1 KVRKDS
7 PESPKGH
14 FRQGFSVI
22 PITHTWVMLEC
33 GVGTVDSIERGLLD
47 SQAGHS
53 HLWALQLKAIRDL
66 DLAQVDLVDGCRSM
80 VEWIASRLDVS
91 QSTAR
96 DLVLVAKA
104 TDTHVER
111 LLADGEIGLERAVAM
126 VRLRL
131 AGASN
136 GLVSQ
141 SLGYDLAGVA
151 RLTASLKR
159 IDSADEVGQFE
170 SRYLVLQRSLDESA
184 LKYWGQAAGSDAE
197 AIEKALLQRSD
208 EFPHVPGVDRSQ
220 RLADAMSS
228 ICLDSLTGGSE
239 GRAVTVAEVFV
250 DAEMAAQTGGE
261 LGVTLSSGS
270 RLGPNTLSEILCTGR
285 VRVIVQDNDGR
296 PIGVSKLG
304 EAIPPAIRAQVW
316 RRDQGHCVIDGCP
329 SRYRLQPHHIRHRA
343 DGGDNDLNNLA
354 LICWYHHHV
363 AIHQLGLRLDPSSP
377 PHRRRLIG
385 WRPTTGPP

>member
-1 KVRKDS
+1 M
-7 PESPKGH
+7 
-14 FRQGFSVI
+14 
-22 PITHTWVMLEC
+22 THTWVMVER
-33 GVGTVDSIERGLLD
+33 GVGTVDSIERALLEC
-47 SQAGHS
+47 QVGHS
-53 HLWALQLKAIRDL
+53 HFWARQLEAIRHL

-104 TDTHVER
+104 TDAHVEQ

-131 AGASN
+131 AGASED
-136 GLVSQ
+136 LVSR

-159 IDSADEVGQFE
+159 INSADEVGQFE

-184 LKYWGQAAGSDAE
+184 LKYWGQAIGADAE
-197 AIEKALLQRSD
+197 VIEKALLQRSD
-208 EFPHVPGVDRSQ
+208 EFPNFPGVDRSQ

-250 DAEMAAQTGGE
+250 DAGLAAQTKGG

-270 RLGPNTLSEILCTGR
+270 RVGPNTLSEILCTGR
-285 VRVIVQDNDGR
+285 VRVIVEDHDGR
-296 PIGVSKLG
+296 PIGVSRAG
-304 EAIPPAIRAQVW
+304 EATPPATRAQVW
-316 RRDQGHCVIDGCP
+316 RRDQGQCVIDGCP
-329 SRYRLQPHHIRHRA
+329 SRYRLQPHHIKHRA
-343 DGGDNDLNNLA
+343 DGGDNDLENLA

-363 AIHQLGLRLDPSSP
+363 AIHQLGLRLDPSTP
-377 PHRRRLIG
+377 PQRRRFIG
-385 WRPTTGPP
+385 WRHTTSPP